1 MQAYFE
7 KNEHRKLYYA
17 HQKNDDC
24 DIHFH
29 QNVEI
34 IHLVS
39 GCLEMS
45 VRGETK
51 RLSPGDIAIASSYET
66 HGFLTVGAS
75 EFKVYIFPAAMIPD
89 YISRTESHML
99 TTPFLEKRART
110 NEVIALADRLLWYGS
125 EEDSLIAKGFAYA
138 LLGIF
143 IEELGLVPKPKS
155 SQTDTVLAKMLTYIN
170 DHFREDLTLVS
181 LANHLGYHK
190 SYLSGIFNQGVG
202 YNFNHYLNML
212 RARYAHRLI
221 LQTKRSLDEIGTESG
236 FQCTR
241 SFRRAFLEYYGQT
254 PHECRKSYLQSQ
266 GKSE

>member
-1 MQAYFE
+1 MRAYFE
-7 KNEHRKLYYA
+7 KNEHLKIFYN

-34 IHLVS
+34 IHLIS
-39 GCLEMS
+39 GCLEMT

-66 HGFLTVGAS
+66 HGFLTVGSS
-75 EFKVYIFPAAMIPD
+75 EFKVYIFPAHMIAN

-99 TTPFLEKRART
+99 KTPFLEKCET
-110 NEVIALADRLLWYGS
+110 TDELLELADRLLLHNNT
-125 EEDSLIAKGFAYA
+125 EDSLVAKGFAYA
-138 LLGIF
+138 ILGIL
-143 IEELGLVPKPKS
+143 IEKIGLIPKPKS
-155 SQTDTVLAKMLTYIN
+155 SQTDTILAKMLTYIN

-212 RARYAHRLI
+212 RARYAHHLI
-221 LQTKRSLDEIGTESG
+221 LQTKLSLNEIGTESG

-266 GKSE
+266 GKNE